1 MVATQREEGFVTSS
15 RYLHAAERAL
25 DGLCAFCGAGP
36 IVQHVP
42 GRFNPHDGRA
52 CPTCAGYGT
61 ALEAFALH
69 LV

>member
-1 MVATQREEGFVTSS
+1 MVATQLEEGFVISNL
-15 RYLHAAERAL
+15 YLHAAERTL
-25 DGLCAFCGAGP
+25 DGLCAFCGAGR
-36 IVQHVP
+36 IVQQVP

-61 ALEAFALH
+61 ASNELTLR